1 MGHGEEVKNN
11 VDMPE
16 FPMVFGRWE
25 QSLVVEG
32 APVPVPPNEPGL
44 DWEVELAVVI
54 QDEAWG
60 LTAADALDHVLGYT
74 AFNDPLTRRANE
86 DIDEPPARR
95 AGWSHDWQTRWSHEA
110 GRKPLR
116 AVPRSWQA
124 TQDTNEPFW
133 PGWWLH
139 RCGAAGDRI
148 RRRHRPRD
156 PTREERRLWWG

>member
-1 MGHGEEVKNN
+1 VAPSQTSRIFYVGINYMGHGEEVKNN

-74 AFNDPLTRRANE
+74 AFNDPLNR
-86 DIDEPPARR
+86 
-95 AGWSHDWQTRWSHEA
+95 
-110 GRKPLR
+110 
-116 AVPRSWQA
+116 
-124 TQDTNEPFW
+124 
-133 PGWWLH
+133 PGSIGGLVV
-139 RCGAAGDRI
+139 
-148 RRRHRPRD
+148 
-156 PTREERRLWWG
+156 